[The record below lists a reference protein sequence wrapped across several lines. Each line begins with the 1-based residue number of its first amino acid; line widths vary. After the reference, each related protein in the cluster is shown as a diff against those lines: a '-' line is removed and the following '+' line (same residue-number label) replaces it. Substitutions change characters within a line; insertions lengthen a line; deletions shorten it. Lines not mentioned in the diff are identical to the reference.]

1 MSIYRVGETQ
11 AKEGMADQLRDFLV
25 SIIPGIQSSEGCEEV
40 HLYQSEADPSRFLMI
55 EQWDGVESHQASVRN
70 IPAEKLGEIRPLLA
84 DSPSGTYFKR
94 IE

>member
-40 HLYQSEADPSRFLMI
+40 HLYQSEADPSKFLMI
-55 EQWDGVESHQASVRN
+55 EQWDHVESHQASVRN

-84 DSPSGTYFKR
+84 NSPSGSYFKLVK
-94 IE
+94 